1 MTPVTARLFLALLPT
16 MLVGTLSGCSNAFNP
31 IGTNTYDCNR
41 KQDPSSIYCHSFR
54 AVEASTH
61 GELPDSRFDRELKFS
76 QYDKA
81 TEIAPV
87 GEGGRVD
94 SGNRL
99 VSGSGEAIRTAGEGS
114 GTGRAER
121 MPLPHAAMREA
132 GPLAGMPVREGPVV
146 QRVWIKHFVDGND
159 MLTGDTMVYKEII
172 STRWAGF
179 DGGNPATAQRG
190 VYPHRLADAKPATA
204 NKTTA
209 DSASR
214 TDFIQPGDAPVAA
227 ENSPGTPP
235 TSTMPQ

>member
-87 GEGGRVD
+87 GEGRRV
-94 SGNRL
+94 G
-99 VSGSGEAIRTAGEGS
+99 
-114 GTGRAER
+114 
-121 MPLPHAAMREA
+121 
-132 GPLAGMPVREGPVV
+132 
-146 QRVWIKHFVDGND
+146 
-159 MLTGDTMVYKEII
+159 
-172 STRWAGF
+172 
-179 DGGNPATAQRG
+179 
-190 VYPHRLADAKPATA
+190 
-204 NKTTA
+204 
-209 DSASR
+209 
-214 TDFIQPGDAPVAA
+214 
-227 ENSPGTPP
+227 
-235 TSTMPQ
+235 